1 MPTIANL
8 TVKKHDGVTDIV
20 YTAIKGAGADGTNAL
35 WRCLAIGTS
44 IIARPW
50 ASLMSK
56 WNARKDVRQSVYEY
70 EYPYVVTEG
79 GIEVRKATVSLRV
92 FAAVPIMI
100 PDSIVN
106 EAIAQGTNIL
116 ASALLKQSIREGE
129 APT

>member
-8 TVKKHDGVTDIV
+8 TVKKHDGTTDIV

-35 WRCLAIGTS
+35 WRCLTIGTA

-70 EYPYVVTEG
+70 EYPYVVIEG
-79 GIEVRKATVSLRV
+79 GLEVRKASVTLRT

-100 PDSIVN
+100 PDTVVN
-106 EAIAQGTNIL
+106 EAVAQGANLMAT
-116 ASALLKQSIREGE
+116 ALIKQSIREGE